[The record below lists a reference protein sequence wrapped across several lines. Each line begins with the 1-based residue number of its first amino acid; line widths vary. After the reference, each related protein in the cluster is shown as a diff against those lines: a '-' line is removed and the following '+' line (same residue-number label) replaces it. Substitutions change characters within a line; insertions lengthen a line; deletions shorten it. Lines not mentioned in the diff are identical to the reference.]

1 MILPKVLTEF
11 RTCRLLDDRLMKTI
25 VQWMQW
31 SIFILINNIMGTK
44 NFSIK
49 VANFD
54 GDPCQGVKVSVS
66 GTGIVTSYFQ
76 TEYTDRSGW
85 ANFQYDYVFDYSLE
99 VDIEINGDHVG
110 RHSFTYDDST
120 SFTIDWN

>member
-1 MILPKVLTEF
+1 
-11 RTCRLLDDRLMKTI
+11 
-25 VQWMQW
+25 
-31 SIFILINNIMGTK
+31 MGTK